1 MFKLTASYIISSV
14 CSWTIGFLVPL
25 YIYSATKSA
34 TWTSLA
40 YIAALAPYILV
51 TPFAGVWS
59 DRYRKKH
66 FLVGSDVL
74 SIIIGCSMFAAIYTL
89 PAGIMEYVLLLMA
102 FLLASASATHHP
114 MFQSIAP
121 ELMASNELVRFN
133 GLINAIDNMVR
144 IGAPL
149 IVAAAL
155 AWVSKSTVLAACIS
169 GYIFS
174 ILLCA
179 LLPGTPAPPRKR
191 TSVMADLKEG
201 FACVLENRNLISFSV
216 LFLLVNFG
224 LTIIGANLAYIF
236 LSLFKV
242 APANLGYYYGLIGG
256 GAVLGSFC
264 APFLVKRLHPAL
276 MIVASCFLAGVFALG
291 AGLTTLPLGVSIL
304 WGLSMTCQSCVIVGF
319 FTYRQTVVPAAILG
333 RTIGVTRLIS
343 YLAIPPAGLLG
354 GWLMERYQSSLVVFV
369 CGGVFIV
376 LASGVS
382 VAMRMFHPQ
391 RRASEA

>member
-1 MFKLTASYIISSV
+1 MFKLTASYIISTV
-14 CSWTIGFLVPL
+14 CSWTIAFLVPL
-25 YIYSATKSA
+25 YIYGATKSA
-34 TWTSLA
+34 TWTSFA

-74 SIIIGCSMFAAIYTL
+74 SIIIGCSMYAAIHYL

-121 ELMASNELVRFN
+121 EIMASGQLMKFN
-133 GLINAIDNMVR
+133 GMINAIDNMVR

-155 AWVSKSTVLAACIS
+155 AFVSKSMVLSACIS
-169 GYIFS
+169 GFVFS
-174 ILLCA
+174 IFLCA

-201 FACVLENRNLISFSV
+201 FACVLGNRNLISFSV

-224 LTIIGANLAYIF
+224 LTIIGANLAYIY

-242 APANLGYYYGLIGG
+242 APANLGYYYGLIGA
-256 GAVLGSFC
+256 GAVLGSFT
-264 APFLVKRLHPAL
+264 APFLVKRLNPAL
-276 MIVASCFLAGVFALG
+276 MIVGSCFFAGVFALS
-291 AGLTTLPLGVSIL
+291 AGMTTSPLFVSIL
-304 WGLSMTCQSCVIVGF
+304 WGLSMTFQSCVIVGF

-343 YLAIPPAGLLG
+343 YLAIPPAGMLG

-369 CGGVFIV
+369 CGGIFIV
-376 LASGVS
+376 LASGLS
-382 VAMRMFHPQ
+382 LTLRMFHPQ
-391 RRASEA
+391 RRVLQA